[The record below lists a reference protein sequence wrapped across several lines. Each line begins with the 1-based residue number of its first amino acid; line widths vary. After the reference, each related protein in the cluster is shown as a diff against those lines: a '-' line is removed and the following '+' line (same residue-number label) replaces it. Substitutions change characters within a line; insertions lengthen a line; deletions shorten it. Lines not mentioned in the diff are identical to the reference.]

1 MFNCEKYNVTSK
13 KHRSFKKMGLKV
25 VSLALSASIVLSQGL
40 LTFAEDG
47 VKKHTTGEENLVCAT
62 GDKELTPESKKWME
76 ENMIKTNGK
85 SIRLNELGLKRVNE
99 HRKSKKQKQL
109 DRKVIKQIGDEV
121 AAEMPD
127 SESTSIPTSL
137 RSNNITVDQEANEI
151 TLPNSVDNSELQ
163 YFPPIRTQGDIGS
176 CTAFSSTYYQMTHMA
191 ALEMGWNVK
200 DNNDNSNK
208 FSPKW
213 SFNLV
218 NGSTDGGSEIVDICK
233 LLQRH
238 GAAFWSDFPYIPSKS
253 NPLNYRAWPTDA
265 STWEKAINYRLDKMG
280 YISLLDGTN
289 TPITSPDSAIL
300 KPVKELL
307 NNGYVLNYSTL
318 FNSWKYTTIK
328 DGPFNG
334 ERAAYLMDGYEG
346 GHAMTL
352 VGYNDDI
359 WIDVDN
365 DGERDIP
372 QEIGAF
378 KIANS
383 HGTSYANNGY
393 CWVAYDALN
402 KISSLDPTGTNTAI
416 NPAKRGGIFKDRL
429 VWFTV
434 RKNYTPKLVAEFT
447 ANHPHRNELAVTLGY
462 SSESDSSSPIK
473 WSPYSFFKA
482 GPYAFDGTETACDAS
497 FALDFTDLYTGTDN
511 KNGKW
516 YLKLSDTSA
525 SANGFSGVLK
535 DFKLIDKQKDQVISF
550 TGQYPPPFDR
560 SSVEV
565 GISHSKDIFRMSGW
579 NILKNL
585 PAKRFGAGVIGL
597 NELVYVI
604 GGTSYVSNG
613 YTTSKVY
620 SDEVLVYD
628 TLSNTWYNRTKL
640 PVPLAEAQVVTLNG
654 KIYAIDLTS
663 GWSAPNTLYEYNPG
677 TRLWT
682 QNYENLPV
690 KKKSFMVSLNN
701 KIYFIGGYN
710 QYSDMIEYDPVTKQI
725 NSKANIP
732 VPVKDFA
739 AIAANGKIYILGGD
753 TADGTQKRIQNVQE
767 FNPVANVWNQKA
779 NMPKGKNL
787 FKAAT
792 LNNKIYTFS
801 SDSAYSSTNLS
812 DNGYPDTIEEFDPVS
827 NSWVTKGNMFY
838 RLQNYSLG
846 THNDRI
852 YFAGGE
858 EPGSLTDLNVFAS
871 YNPAPIVNEVPGL
884 AEAESFDSASDVCI
898 IENCN
903 EGGKY
908 LDSMLDGDSMDY
920 YFDVKESGVYS
931 VSFRVSSS
939 FTGNKLSI
947 MDGANTLCTVNV
959 PNTGGRQNWTTVST
973 NITLGKGPQVLRVL
987 NSGNGACFNW
997 MSFQLSSKVITV
1009 PGKIEAEALSSAN
1022 QYYPE
1027 NCSEGGQKLSW
1038 ILSGDW
1044 MDYNVYVQES
1054 GIHTVAFRVAR
1065 AYSSAGGLQ
1074 LQRDGAVLCSLD
1086 IPSTGGDEI
1095 FTTVYANVYLKAGFQ
1110 TLRVLSTGHDWNFN
1124 WMEITK

>member
-1 MFNCEKYNVTSK
+1 
-13 KHRSFKKMGLKV
+13 
-25 VSLALSASIVLSQGL
+25 
-40 LTFAEDG
+40 
-47 VKKHTTGEENLVCAT
+47 
-62 GDKELTPESKKWME
+62 ME
-76 ENMIKTNGK
+76 ENMIKTNGV

-99 HRKSKKQKQL
+99 HRKSKQQKQL
-109 DRKVIKQIGDEV
+109 DSNAITQIGDEV
-121 AAEMPD
+121 AAEMPG
-127 SESTSIPTSL
+127 SASTSSQTSL
-137 RSNNITVDQEANEI
+137 RSSNIPIDQVANEV
-151 TLPNSVDNSELQ
+151 TLPNNVDNSLLP

-218 NGSTDGGSEIVDICK
+218 NGSTDGGSEIVDICR

-238 GAAFWSDFPYIPSKS
+238 GAAFWSQFSYIPDKS
-253 NPLNYRAWPTDA
+253 NPLNYREWPTDA
-265 STWEKAINYRLDKMG
+265 SIWENAINYRLDKLG
-280 YISLLDGTN
+280 YISLQDGTN

-300 KPVKELL
+300 KQVKELL

-318 FNSWKYTTIK
+318 FDSWKYTTIK
-328 DGPFNG
+328 DGPYNG
-334 ERAAYLMDGYEG
+334 ESAAYLMDGYDG
-346 GHAMTL
+346 AHAMTL

-372 QEIGAF
+372 QEMGAF

-383 HGTSYANNGY
+383 HGTSYANDGY

-402 KISSLDPTGTNTAI
+402 KISSLDPAGTNTVL

-434 RKNYTPKLVAEFT
+434 RKNYTPKLIAEFT
-447 ANHPHRNELAVTLGY
+447 ANHPHRNEFVATLGY
-462 SSESDSSSPIK
+462 SGENDSSSPIK
-473 WSPYSFFKA
+473 WSAYGFYKA
-482 GPYAFDGTETACDAS
+482 GPYAFNGTETSCDAS
-497 FALDFTDLYTGTDN
+497 FALDFTDLYTTTDN

-516 YLKLSDTSA
+516 YLKLSDTSS

-535 DFKLIDKQKDQVISF
+535 DFKLIDKQKDQIISY

-565 GISHSKDIFRMSGW
+565 GIDHSKDIFGISGW
-579 NILKNL
+579 NILKSMSS
-585 PAKRFGAGVIGL
+585 KRFGAGVTGL

-604 GGTSYVSNG
+604 GGTSYVNSVSS
-613 YTTSKVY
+613 TSKVY

-628 TLSNTWYNRTKL
+628 TLSNSWYNRTKL
-640 PVPLAEAQVVTLNG
+640 PVPLAEVQAVTSNG

-663 GWSAPNTLYEYNPG
+663 DWSSPNTLYEYDPS

-682 QNYENLPV
+682 INHENLPI
-690 KKKSFMVSLNN
+690 KKKSVMVSSNN
-701 KIYFIGGYN
+701 KIYFIGGYY

-725 NSKANIP
+725 NTKVNIP
-732 VPVKDFA
+732 IPVKNFA
-739 AIAANGKIYILGGD
+739 AASANGKIYIFGGD
-753 TADGTQKRIQNVQE
+753 TVDGTQERLQKVQE
-767 FNPVANVWNQKA
+767 FDPVANIWTQKA
-779 NMPKGKNL
+779 DMPKGKNL

-792 LNNKIYTFS
+792 SNNKIYTFS
-801 SDSAYSSTNLS
+801 SDSVYSNTDLS
-812 DNGYPDTIEEFDPVS
+812 DSCYLDTIEEYDPVA

-838 RLQNYSLG
+838 RMENYSLG
-846 THNDRI
+846 TLNNRV
-852 YFAGGE
+852 YLAGGI
-858 EPGSLTDLNVFAS
+858 EPGSWTDLNVFAS
-871 YNPAPIVNEVPGL
+871 YNPSPVVNPVQGL

-920 YFDVKESGVYS
+920 YFDVKDSGVYT

-939 FTGNKLSI
+939 FTGNKLNI
-947 MDGANTLCTVNV
+947 MDGSNRLCTVNV

-997 MSFQLSSKVITV
+997 MNFQLLSKVITV
-1009 PGKIEAEALSSAN
+1009 SGKIEAEALSNAN
-1022 QYYPE
+1022 QYYLE
-1027 NCSEGGQKLSW
+1027 NCSEGGRNLSW

-1065 AYSSAGGLQ
+1065 AYNSLGGLQ
-1074 LQRDGAVLCSLD
+1074 LQRDGSVLCSLD
-1086 IPSTGGDEI
+1086 IPSTGGDQLW
-1095 FTTVYANVYLKAGFQ
+1095 TTVYANVYLKAGFQ

-1124 WMEITK
+1124 WMEISK